1 MDFLRTLS
9 LLEARFAA
17 QGVAYALIG
26 GFAMALRGVQRM
38 TADLDF
44 LVMLEDLL
52 QAEAIFAELGYRR
65 VFHSENVSHYA
76 GENAELGRVDV
87 LHAFRGP
94 SLGMLQRAELLPV
107 TPEVSVRV
115 AQVEDLIGLKVQALS
130 NNPARALGDWHDVY
144 MLVQAAG
151 ATDQSLD
158 WDLLGEY
165 LDLFGQEA
173 RLGELRALYD
183 GKES

>member
-9 LLEARFAA
+9 LLETRFAE
-17 QGVAYALIG
+17 QGIAYALIG

-44 LVMLEDLL
+44 LVMLEDLPR
-52 QAEAIFAELGYRR
+52 ADAILSTQGYRR
-65 VFHSENVSHYA
+65 VFHSENVSHYE
-76 GENAELGRVDV
+76 GDSAELGWVDV

-107 TPEVSVRV
+107 TPEVRVRV

-130 NNPARALGDWHDVY
+130 NNSARALGDWHDVY

-151 ATDQSLD
+151 VEERSLD
-158 WDLLGEY
+158 WDLLEEY
-165 LDLFGQEA
+165 LDLFGQQA
-173 RLGELRALYD
+173 RLSELRALYD
-183 GKES
+183 GKGA